1 MPRQTIYII
10 LGPLAF
16 LLLQFLPL
24 PQGMNH
30 ASLMVFA
37 CTVWIVI
44 WWLTEAVPIG
54 ITSLLPLVL
63 FPLSGAANMA
73 AVTGAY
79 SRPIIFLFLGGFI
92 LALAMER
99 WNLHR
104 RIALEIVARIGTKM
118 PQIILGFVVATG
130 FLSMWI
136 SNTATT
142 VMMLPI
148 GLSIISHFRE
158 LAEEGALD
166 KALAEK
172 FGRSLLL
179 SIPYS
184 ASIGGIA
191 TLVGTPTNLI
201 FAESVKE
208 FYNVEIPFDQW
219 FMVGLP
225 VATVL
230 LAACWWHLSR
240 SFRKTDTTIQGDA
253 RQQIR
258 RLLNQ
263 LGNMKPEE
271 KRVLLIFSLVAVAWI
286 ARRYLINPFWPAVN
300 DTNIALIGAC
310 SLFVIP
316 ASGAGQTR
324 LMDWKTARKLPWE
337 VLFLFG
343 GAFAVAAGFEES
355 GLTNWIGSQ
364 LSGLQGIPAWLLLLT
379 LIAMVN
385 FLTELTMN
393 IATCTLLMPVMVA
406 LSPIINMHPYVLMAA
421 TCASASCAFMLP
433 VATAPNAVVFGSG
446 MLKVS
451 DMVRAGFLLNVVS
464 IVTVFLVSYF
474 LLPYAWGL
482 GLHST
487 LP

>member
-1 MPRQTIYII
+1 MTRQTLYIL
-10 LGPLAF
+10 LGPLFF

-24 PQGMNH
+24 PKGMSH
-30 ASLMVFA
+30 ASLMVLA
-37 CTVWIVI
+37 CTAWII
-44 WWLTEAVPIG
+44 TWWLTEAVPIG
-54 ITSLLPLVL
+54 VTSLLPLVL
-63 FPLSGAANMA
+63 FPLSGAANLA
-73 AVTGAY
+73 AVTGSY

-99 WNLHR
+99 WDLHR
-104 RIALEIVARIGTKM
+104 RIALQIIAKIGTQM

-148 GLSIISHFRE
+148 GLSIIGYFRGI
-158 LAEEGALD
+158 ADEGALD
-166 KALAEK
+166 SALAEK

-179 SIPYS
+179 SIPYA

-208 FYNVEIPFDQW
+208 FYGVEIPFDQW
-219 FMVGLP
+219 FIVGFP
-225 VATVL
+225 IAVL
-230 LAACWWHLSR
+230 LLGLCWWHLSR
-240 SFRKTDTTIQGDA
+240 SFRDTKEAIKGDA
-253 RQQIR
+253 KEQISA
-258 RLLNQ
+258 LLAK
-263 LGNMKPEE
+263 LGKMKPEE
-271 KRVLLIFSLVAVAWI
+271 KRVLLVFSLVAIAWI
-286 ARRYLINPFWPAVN
+286 ARRYLINPFWPAIN
-300 DTNIALIGAC
+300 DTNIALIGAF

-316 ASGAGQTR
+316 ASDSAKGY
-324 LMDWKTARKLPWE
+324 LMDWQTARKLPWE

-343 GAFAVAAGFEES
+343 GAFAIAAGFEES

-364 LSGLQGIPAWLLLLT
+364 LGGLQGIPAWLLLLT

-393 IATCTLLMPVMVA
+393 MATCTLLMPVMVA
-406 LSPIINMHPYVLMAA
+406 LSPVINMHPYVLMAA

-446 MLKVS
+446 MLKVRE
-451 DMVRAGFLLNVVS
+451 MVRAGFLLNVMS
-464 IVTVFLVSYF
+464 IFVVFLLSYY
-474 LLPYAWGL
+474 LLPYAWGIDI
-482 GLHST
+482 HST
-487 LP
+487 IP